1 MLYRGLFYLTAKKA
15 WMPVSK
21 QPGDRRTVGRGETK
35 VRQKS
40 FWAILDF
47 WFLSCPVERQHFE
60 EYFSKIFHSDMF
72 IKVVNF
78 LLEIAKCDIL
88 RVSAYM
94 MTKLKKQVISLKFF
108 MYESEI
114 APTKFWSIIFSCNR
128 VKSRVKTVFSWFIE

>member
-1 MLYRGLFYLTAKKA
+1 MHFVYGINIDNANI
-15 WMPVSK
+15 
-21 QPGDRRTVGRGETK
+21 RTVGRGETK

-47 WFLSCPVERQHFE
+47 CFLSCPVERQHFE

-94 MTKLKKQVISLKFF
+94 MTKLKKQVIHL
-108 MYESEI
+108 
-114 APTKFWSIIFSCNR
+114 IFSCMNLKLLPQNPDILFFH
-128 VKSRVKTVFSWFIE
+128 V

>member
-1 MLYRGLFYLTAKKA
+1 
-15 WMPVSK
+15 
-21 QPGDRRTVGRGETK
+21 
-35 VRQKS
+35 
-40 FWAILDF
+40 
-47 WFLSCPVERQHFE
+47 
-60 EYFSKIFHSDMF
+60 MF

-114 APTKFWSIIFSCNR
+114 APTKS
-128 VKSRVKTVFSWFIE
+128 